1 MINFIKKN
9 YKIICIYIIAFI
21 VLTIEFPYYVEAPGG
36 IIDVKD
42 RINIESSYNSSGSFN
57 LAYVSEYKGTIPMF
71 IISLFNK
78 DYKILKKN
86 EVLMDNQTIND
97 YELRDKLL
105 LKEAYA
111 SAIYVGY
118 IKAGVSINV
127 LNDELYVDY
136 IFEDSDT
143 DLKVGDKIIEVDNI
157 SVSSREDIDNILTN
171 HNIGDNIE
179 IKVISNNHE
188 YIRKSTLIN
197 YQDKPIIGISV
208 IKIRNMETIPKISIN
223 YHSHESGP
231 SGGLLLALSIYNDLI
246 EEDITH
252 GLKIVG
258 TGTIDY
264 EGNVG
269 SIGGVEYKLKSA
281 VKNKADLFIVPNG
294 ENYESVIK
302 EKKQRNYKIEIIG
315 VNNIDDVIEYLKKRN

>member
-1 MINFIKKN
+1 MIRFIKKN
-9 YKIICIYIIAFI
+9 YKVIIIYIILFI
-21 VLTIEFPYYVEAPGG
+21 ALTIEFPYYVEAPGG

-42 RINIESSYNSSGSFN
+42 RINIESSYDSSGSFN

-78 DYKILKKN
+78 DYKVLKKN
-86 EVLMDNQTIND
+86 DILMDNQSFND

-105 LKEAYA
+105 LKEAYS

-118 IKAGVSINV
+118 NKAGKKINIISE
-127 LNDELYVDY
+127 ELYVDY
-136 IFEDSDT
+136 VFEDSDT
-143 DLKVGDKIIEVDNI
+143 NLKVGDKIINVDNTL
-157 SVSSREDIDNILTN
+157 VSSREDIDNILVN

-179 IKVISNNHE
+179 IKVINNNKE
-188 YIRKSTLIN
+188 YIRTSKLIN

-208 IKIRNMETIPKISIN
+208 VKIKNMDTDPKISIN

-231 SGGLLLALSIYNDLI
+231 SGGLMLALSIYNDLV

-264 EGNVG
+264 DGNVG
-269 SIGGVEYKLKSA
+269 SIGGVEYKLLTA

-294 ENYESVIK
+294 ENYESVIN
-302 EKKQRNYKIEIIG
+302 EKNKKNYKIDIIG
-315 VNNIDDVIEYLKKRN
+315 VDNIDEVIEYLKKRN

>member
-1 MINFIKKN
+1 MIRFIKKN
-9 YKIICIYIIAFI
+9 YKVIIIYIILFI
-21 VLTIEFPYYVEAPGG
+21 ALTIEFPYYVEAPGG

-42 RINIESSYNSSGSFN
+42 RINIESSYDSSGSFN

-78 DYKILKKN
+78 DYKVLKKN
-86 EVLMDNQTIND
+86 DILMDNQSFND

-105 LKEAYA
+105 LKEAYS

-118 IKAGVSINV
+118 NKAGKKINIISE
-127 LNDELYVDY
+127 ELYVDY

-143 DLKVGDKIIEVDNI
+143 NLKVGDKIINVDNTL
-157 SVSSREDIDNILTN
+157 VSSREDIDNILVN

-179 IKVISNNHE
+179 IKVINNNKE
-188 YIRKSTLIN
+188 YIRTSKLIN

-208 IKIRNMETIPKISIN
+208 VKIKNMDTDPKISIN

-231 SGGLLLALSIYNDLI
+231 SGGLMLALSIYNDLV

-264 EGNVG
+264 DGNVG
-269 SIGGVEYKLKSA
+269 SIGGVEYKLLTA

-294 ENYESVIK
+294 ENYESVIN
-302 EKKQRNYKIEIIG
+302 EKNKKNYKIDIIG
-315 VNNIDDVIEYLKKRN
+315 VDNIDEVIEYLKKRN

>member
-1 MINFIKKN
+1 MIKFIKKN
-9 YKIICIYIIAFI
+9 YKVLCIYLVIFI

-36 IIDVKD
+36 IIDVKN
-42 RINIESSYNSSGSFN
+42 RINIESAYDSSGSFN

-78 DYKILKKN
+78 NYKVLKKQ
-86 EVLMDNQTIND
+86 EVLMDNQSIND
-97 YELRDKLL
+97 YEIRDKLL
-105 LKEAYA
+105 LKEAYS

-118 IKAGVSINV
+118 SKAGKNIDI
-127 LNDELYVDY
+127 LDEEIIVDY
-136 IFEDSDT
+136 IFEDSET
-143 DLKVGDKIIEVDNI
+143 DLKVGDKIVKVDNNL
-157 SVSSREDIDNILTN
+157 VSSREDIDNILVN

-179 IKVISNNHE
+179 IMVINNNKE
-188 YIRKSTLIN
+188 YIRSSKLIN
-197 YQDKPIIGISV
+197 YQDKPIIGISIV
-208 IKIRNMETIPKISIN
+208 KIKKIETDPKITIN

-231 SGGLLLALSIYNDLI
+231 SGGLMLALSIYNDLV

-264 EGNVG
+264 DGNVG
-269 SIGGVEYKLKSA
+269 SIGGVEYKLLTA

-294 ENYESVIK
+294 ENYESVIN
-302 EKKQRNYKIEIIG
+302 EKNKKNYKIEIIG
-315 VNNIDDVIEYLKKRN
+315 VDNIDEVIEYLKKRN

>member
-1 MINFIKKN
+1 MIKFIKKN
-9 YKIICIYIIAFI
+9 YKVIIIYIILFI
-21 VLTIEFPYYVEAPGG
+21 ALTIEFPYYVEAPGG
-36 IIDVKD
+36 IIDVKN
-42 RINIESSYNSSGSFN
+42 RINIESSYDSSGSFN

-78 DYKILKKN
+78 DYKVLKKE
-86 EVLMDNQTIND
+86 EVLMDNQDFKD

-118 IKAGVSINV
+118 NKAGKKINIISE
-127 LNDELYVDY
+127 ELYVDY
-136 IFEDSDT
+136 VFEDGDT
-143 DLKVGDKIIEVDNI
+143 NLKVGDKIVKVDNTL
-157 SVSSREDIDNILTN
+157 VSSREDIDNILTN

-179 IKVISNNHE
+179 IMVINNNKE
-188 YIRKSTLIN
+188 YIRTSKLIN

-208 IKIRNMETIPKISIN
+208 VKIKNMDTDPKISIN
-223 YHSHESGP
+223 YQKNESGP
-231 SGGLLLALSIYNDLI
+231 SGGLMLALSIYNDLV

-252 GLKIVG
+252 GEKIVG

-264 EGNVG
+264 DGNVG

-302 EKKQRNYKIEIIG
+302 EKKKKNYKIDIIG
-315 VNNIDDVIEYLKKRN
+315 VDNIDEVIEYLKKRN